1 MHEGPPPETALSRFT
16 RGLVRMFV
24 VHGISPDAVASAA
37 GLQASTLDK
46 PLSNAAVRRLW
57 EVAPELADDEDFGLH
72 FAEAATLEELGIT
85 GYIARAS
92 STIGDACS
100 RIVQMQRLL
109 KDADHLELRVD
120 EHGATLVDLPRA
132 DLPPW
137 PRALAEATM
146 ASWVLWPRRWVDA
159 PCRLMSVSFQHD
171 RPARTDEHARIF
183 GCPIRFSAPRNEL
196 VFPLEA
202 WALPLRT
209 SDALLARY
217 LESAAVEEAR
227 RRRSADP
234 FLARLERA
242 IVDVMP
248 SGELG
253 VERVARALGLSR
265 RSLHRRLSERGLTYQ
280 ALVDD
285 LRHRTA
291 RSLLARGEHNITEVA
306 FLVGF
311 SDPSGFRRAYRRWT
325 GQAPRTASRPTV

>member
-1 MHEGPPPETALSRFT
+1 MEHAAPPETALSRFT
-16 RGLVRMFV
+16 RGLVRVFV
-24 VHGISPDAVASAA
+24 DRGMPAAAVAVHA
-37 GLQASTLDK
+37 GLHASVLDK
-46 PLSNAAVRRLW
+46 PLSDAAARRLW
-57 EVAPELADDEDFGLH
+57 EHAPELAGDEDFGLH

-92 STIGDACS
+92 ATVGDACS
-100 RIVQMQRLL
+100 RIVHMQRLL
-109 KDADHLELRVD
+109 KDADQLELRVD
-120 EHGATLVDLPRA
+120 EHGATLIDLPRA

-137 PRALAEATM
+137 PRALAEALM

-159 PCRLMSVSFQHD
+159 PCGIVSLSFQHA
-171 RPARTDEHARIF
+171 RPARLDEHERIF

-196 VFPLEA
+196 VFPAEA

-227 RRRSADP
+227 RRRNGDP

-248 SGELG
+248 SGALG
-253 VERVARALGLSR
+253 ADRVARAVGLSR

-291 RSLLARGEHNITEVA
+291 RSLLDRGEHNITEVA

-325 GQAPRTASRPTV
+325 GQAPRMPTA